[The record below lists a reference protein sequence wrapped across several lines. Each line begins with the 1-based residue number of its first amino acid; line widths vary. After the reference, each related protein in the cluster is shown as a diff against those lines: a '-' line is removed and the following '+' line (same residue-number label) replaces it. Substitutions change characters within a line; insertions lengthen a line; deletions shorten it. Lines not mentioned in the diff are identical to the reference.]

1 MTDPHPPSSILL
13 GRELISIDPKTGHV
27 HLSYTAK
34 PEFANRHGTVQG
46 GLLAA
51 MLDSATGFALMAQ
64 LPPELTAMTTQLDTS
79 FLRPAKLG
87 RLNATARIIAWDE
100 RARGE
105 RTAEVMGELTDAD
118 GQVVAKATAT
128 LRIVK
133 RG

>member
-1 MTDPHPPSSILL
+1 VTDPHPPASILL

-51 MLDSATGFALMAQ
+51 MLDSATAFALMAQ
-64 LPPELTAMTTQLDTS
+64 LPPEQTAMTTQLDTS

-87 RLNATARIIAWDE
+87 QLNATARIIAWD
-100 RARGE
+100 E

-128 LRIVK
+128 LRILKQVS
-133 RG
+133 